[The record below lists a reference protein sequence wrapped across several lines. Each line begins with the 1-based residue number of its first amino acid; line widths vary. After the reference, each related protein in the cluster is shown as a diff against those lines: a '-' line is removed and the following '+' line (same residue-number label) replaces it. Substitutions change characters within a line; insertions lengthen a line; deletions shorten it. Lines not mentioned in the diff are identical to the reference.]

1 MNANLNGIS
10 GFLERAIAAS
20 GETLATLAPGEL
32 VSLAIALPESAE
44 ARCQGLSGDC
54 RWVSP
59 PTGRAFYAAGKAV
72 EGSRDELDRL
82 LSEEGV
88 WRRIGDA
95 SALPLAFFTLPPAT
109 ATQDL
114 SFFVPR
120 VLFRREGAAWNVVL
134 SAAHDGRALQEIA
147 SDWLALAAAILS
159 QAEPVGEARIERS
172 QASPDEATWKTR
184 VAETSAAIRDGR
196 FDKAVLARRLALRL
210 AEPVDPNRLVDRLAA
225 ANAGSNVFS
234 LPHGGGHVVAASPE
248 RLAVKKGRD
257 ILSDGLAGTARHAGE
272 APADDAAEA
281 ALFASAKERSEHAI
295 VVDAIAADL
304 EDLCETLER
313 PAAPGF
319 MQLSRVTHLW
329 TPLSGRLKPGIS
341 LLDVAERLHPTPAVS
356 GFPRETAIAWLKE
369 LGEERDGLYSG
380 VAGWV
385 DADGDGEA
393 AVVLR
398 TAFFAGR
405 EASLWAGAGIMAQ
418 SDPAAEWMETEMK
431 LATMLDLFADK

>member
-1 MNANLNGIS
+1 MNANNNGIP

-20 GETLATLAPGEL
+20 GETLATLAPGE
-32 VSLAIALPESAE
+32 VISLAIDLPGSTL
-44 ARCQGLSGDC
+44 ARCQGFSGDC

-72 EGSRDELDRL
+72 EGSRDALDRL
-82 LSEEGV
+82 LSQAGV
-88 WRRIGDA
+88 WRRIGGA
-95 SALPLAFFTLPPAT
+95 FALPLAFFTLPPAT
-109 ATQDL
+109 AKQDL

-120 VLFRREGAAWNVVL
+120 VLFRREGDAWSVIL
-134 SAAHDGRALQEIA
+134 SAGHDGRSPQEIA
-147 SDWLALAAAILS
+147 GDWLTLADSILS
-159 QAEPVGEARIERS
+159 PAGLGGEARIEGS
-172 QASPDEATWKTR
+172 EATPDETTWKAR
-184 VAETSAAIRDGR
+184 VAETSAAIRHGR
-196 FDKAVLARRLALRL
+196 FDKAVLARRLVLRL

-225 ANAGSNVFS
+225 YNAGSNIFS

-257 ILSDGLAGTARHAGE
+257 ILSDGLAGTARNAGA
-272 APADDAAEA
+272 APVDDAAES

-304 EDLCETLER
+304 EDFCETLER
-313 PAAPGF
+313 PSAPGF
-319 MQLSRVTHLW
+319 MHLSRVTHLW
-329 TPLSGRLKPGIS
+329 TPLSGRLKPGVG

-356 GFPRETAIAWLKE
+356 GFPRETALAWLNE

-380 VAGWV
+380 VAGWI